1 MSEQTNTIQDSG
13 ERSQFETGAVRDI
26 QEGKGRCDL
35 MPLGCLAAVLD
46 KYTSSVVYVPKVLS
60 QLDGF
65 LFTKQKSILVDVI
78 TTFIEGQ
85 WGGNAASA
93 MLDLAIHYE
102 EGAKK
107 YGEHNWELGIPLHS
121 FIDSGV
127 RHLLKVERGDDDENH
142 ARAFLWNMIGALW
155 TIENRPNMD
164 DLPNYQ
170 WPESD
175 STNADIS
182 AEDNAIDVIESAN
195 ASEVVPSTVME
206 QEIVRG

>member
-1 MSEQTNTIQDSG
+1 MSDIITIEDSG
-13 ERSQFETGAVRDI
+13 NRAAFETGAVRDI

-35 MPLGCLAAVLD
+35 MPLGCVAAVLD

-65 LFTKQKSILVDVI
+65 LFTKDKNILIDVI
-78 TTFIEGQ
+78 KTFIEGQ
-85 WGGNAASA
+85 WENNAADA
-93 MLDLAIHYE
+93 FLDVAIHYE

-127 RHLLKVERGDDDENH
+127 RHLLKVERGDTDENH
-142 ARAFLWNMIGALW
+142 ARAFLWNMLGALW

-164 DLPNYQ
+164 DLPTYE
-170 WPESD
+170 WPESTPEVD
-175 STNADIS
+175 VTASDNSYIDTPPNADKS
-182 AEDNAIDVIESAN
+182 QDV
-195 ASEVVPSTVME
+195 
-206 QEIVRG
+206 QF